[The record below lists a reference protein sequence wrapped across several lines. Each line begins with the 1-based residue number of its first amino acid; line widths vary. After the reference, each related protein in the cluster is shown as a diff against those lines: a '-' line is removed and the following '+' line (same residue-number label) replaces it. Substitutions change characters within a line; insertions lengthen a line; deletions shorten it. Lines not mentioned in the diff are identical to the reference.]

1 MRFTRT
7 PMILAISAAMALSA
21 CTTGTDTVSNTQ
33 NNANSE
39 YQDRLA
45 AKDAEIQRLRDS
57 LSSST
62 TNNTPLPA
70 SGNSDL
76 FPPNAQPG
84 HCYARVLIP
93 ANYEN
98 TSETVLKKQASFRYD
113 VSAPEYEWIEEQVLA
128 KEASTRLEVVPATY
142 KEVSEQVLI
151 KPESTRLVQIPAQ
164 YETVSESILDKPAHT
179 IWKRGSGP
187 IDGALQTNVDQ
198 STGEVVCLVEVP
210 ATYKTVSKT
219 VLKTD
224 ARTEEIV
231 TPAQYKTVTRRVVD
245 TAAATR
251 EVTIPAVYKTVKKQR
266 LVRAAEKHRI
276 DIPAEYVTID
286 KRKKISE
293 EELVWREVLCQDNL
307 TNDVIR
313 SIQSALND
321 KGYHRSEI
329 DGHLGPV
336 TMRSVNR
343 YAKSQGLPVGKNYIA
358 LETAKALDVR
368 Y

>member
-1 MRFTRT
+1 MQLKRT
-7 PMILAISAAMALSA
+7 PMIVAVGAALALSSA
-21 CTTGTDTVSNTQ
+21 CSTTSTETVSQTSNT
-33 NNANSE
+33 ADSE
-39 YQDRLA
+39 YRERLA

-57 LSSST
+57 LSSNS
-62 TNNTPLPA
+62 NTVPA
-70 SGNSDL
+70 TGNSDL

-113 VSAPEYEWIEEQVLA
+113 VTAPEYEWIEEQVLA
-128 KEASTRLEVVPATY
+128 KEASTRLEVIPATY
-142 KEVSEQVLI
+142 KEVTEQVLV
-151 KPESTRLVQIPAQ
+151 KPETTRLVQVPAQ
-164 YETVSESILDKPAHT
+164 YETVTESILDKPAHT

-219 VLKTD
+219 VLKSE
-224 ARTEEIV
+224 ARTDEV
-231 TPAQYKTVTRRVVD
+231 VVPAVYKTVTRRVVD
-245 TAAATR
+245 TPASTR

-266 LVRAAEKHRI
+266 LVRAAEKHRV
-276 DIPAEYVTID
+276 DIPAEYVTVN
-286 KRKKISE
+286 KRKKVSE
-293 EELVWREVLCQDNL
+293 EELVWREVLCKDNL

-321 KGYHRSEI
+321 KGYHRSDI

-343 YAKSQGLPVGKNYIA
+343 YAKAQGLPVGKNYIA
-358 LETAKALDVR
+358 IETAKALDVN